1 MVSRRTV
8 LMGVGA
14 AALVTGFDPV
24 TRSWISE
31 AHAAPLDHVPD
42 LDGELRTDPTSLA
55 PFADD
60 VGKIVHD
67 TPVAVLRPGSTRD
80 IQKMVRFC
88 RRRKIQ
94 IVARGQGHSTQGQS
108 QVAGGL
114 VIDMRSLNRIHS
126 I

>member
-1 MVSRRTV
+1 MVSRRAV

-31 AHAAPLDHVPD
+31 ARAATFDRIPI
-42 LDGELRTDPTSLA
+42 LDGELRTDPSSLA
-55 PFADD
+55 PFAND

-67 TPVAVLRPGSTRD
+67 TPVAVLMPGSVRD

-88 RRRKIQ
+88 RARKIK
-94 IVARGQGHSTQGQS
+94 IAARGQGCTRPR
-108 QVAGGL
+108 
-114 VIDMRSLNRIHS
+114 DNRRSLAV
-126 I
+126 